1 MLRSLPQRTLANSR
15 LMTAASSTAVDQAWR
30 QVRKWQ
36 PRFGGWGLY
45 TALCFLTALLATFP
59 SEVVVRRLVWSM
71 TQQTSLQVHYESGD
85 LSFPGTVI
93 FQGLEVQSATGARS
107 VPLRFTELSLN
118 PSLIGLL
125 RGQPFPLAIDAALYG
140 GTLSG
145 VMEYEADLFDT
156 TFALSQLDLFRI
168 PFPDPWGQGRLS
180 GRMTTEGRLQG
191 NVAQLNSLQGDV
203 TLVLTEGKL
212 QAGNINGIRFPALD
226 AISVRGEVSV
236 SKGQIKIHALSVA
249 TDGAEAQL
257 NGTITLRQ
265 PLERSL
271 LNLQLVAT
279 KTGSPPP
286 ALATLISLMPAS
298 KTTPG
303 KRQVSITGTLSAPV
317 AR

>member
-1 MLRSLPQRTLANSR
+1 MLRSLPQLSLANSG
-15 LMTAASSTAVDQAWR
+15 LVTATSRAAVEQAWR
-30 QVRKWQ
+30 RVRKWQ

-45 TALCFLTALLATFP
+45 TALCFLIGLLVTFP
-59 SEVVVRRLVWSM
+59 SGVVVQRLVWSM
-71 TQQTSLQVHYESGD
+71 TQHTPLQVRYESGD
-85 LSFPGTVI
+85 LSFPGIVV
-93 FQGLEVQSATGARS
+93 FQELEVKSATGARI

-125 RGQPFPLAIDAALYG
+125 WGRPFPLAIDAALYA

-145 VMEYEADLFDT
+145 VMEYEAD
-156 TFALSQLDLFRI
+156 TFGVEFSLRQLDLFRI

-180 GRMTTEGRLQG
+180 GHMTIEGRLQG
-191 NVAQLNSLQGDV
+191 NGAQLNSLQGDV
-203 TLVLTEGKL
+203 TLVVTDGKL
-212 QAGNINGIRFPALD
+212 QAGNINDIRLPALD
-226 AISVRGEVSV
+226 GISVRGEVSV
-236 SKGQIKIHALSVA
+236 SKGQIQVHTLSVE

-265 PLERSL
+265 PLEQSL

-303 KRQVSITGTLSAPV
+303 KRQVAITGAISAPV
-317 AR
+317 VR

>member
-1 MLRSLPQRTLANSR
+1 
-15 LMTAASSTAVDQAWR
+15 MTAVSGAAVEQAWR

-45 TALCFLTALLATFP
+45 TALCFLIGLLVTFP

-71 TQQTSLQVHYESGD
+71 AQQTPLQVHYESGG

-93 FQGLEVQSATGARS
+93 FQGLEVKNATGARS

-125 RGQPFPLAIDAALYG
+125 WGRPFPLAIDAALYG

-145 VMEYEADLFDT
+145 VLEYQADLFDM
-156 TFALSQLDLFRI
+156 TFALRQLDLFRL

-191 NVAQLNSLQGDV
+191 SGAQLNSLQGDV
-203 TLVLTEGKL
+203 TLVVTDGKL
-212 QAGNINGIRFPALD
+212 QAGNVNGIRFPALD
-226 AISVRGEVSV
+226 SISVRGEVSL
-236 SKGQIKIHALSVA
+236 SKGQVKVHALTVK

-271 LNLQLVAT
+271 LNVQLVAT

-286 ALATLISLMPAS
+286 ALATLISLMPVS

-303 KRQVSITGTLSAPV
+303 KRQVSVTGLLSAPV
-317 AR
+317 VK